1 MRRLSIL
8 LLPLTLR
15 GVAAQTDLT
24 RHRHPPQWRRHRHR
38 GYGKEIIVDMG
49 FNIGQDTA
57 AYLEL
62 GYDVV
67 AVEASPRLLAW
78 ANQSEPFKSA
88 LASSRLTL
96 LNRLVVE
103 KDSPRA
109 TIPFFMGSHT
119 ERSVPY
125 SCDTPPCE
133 EVQVPTISCDKLVVD
148 YSPLYIKID
157 TDDKGDVACID
168 AILAS
173 MRQGASPPKYI
184 SVEAAPRGL
193 PSDKIKELA
202 AAGYDSFKYMQGA
215 KSKGGP
221 LYHGA
226 GSGPFGEF
234 VFDQT
239 TKYGWH
245 DLKGI
250 LAEHRTGDLHMK
262 HSSAWTHRA
271 SNEMLLAWRH
281 SAGWPLN

>member
-1 MRRLSIL
+1 MRRFSTL

-15 GVAAQTDLT
+15 GVEAQTDLT
-24 RHRHPPQWRRHRHR
+24 RHPQWRRHRHR

-67 AVEASPRLLAW
+67 AVEANPRLSAW

-148 YSPLYIKID
+148 YSPLYIKKRVTCSID
-157 TDDKGDVACID
+157 FQKHCVQKLFEEVPDNYSEIHGRHALR
-168 AILAS
+168 ILA
-173 MRQGASPPKYI
+173 I
-184 SVEAAPRGL
+184 VV
-193 PSDKIKELA
+193 
-202 AAGYDSFKYMQGA
+202 
-215 KSKGGP
+215 
-221 LYHGA
+221 
-226 GSGPFGEF
+226 F
-234 VFDQT
+234 VSE
-239 TKYGWH
+239 K
-245 DLKGI
+245 
-250 LAEHRTGDLHMK
+250 
-262 HSSAWTHRA
+262 
-271 SNEMLLAWRH
+271 
-281 SAGWPLN
+281 